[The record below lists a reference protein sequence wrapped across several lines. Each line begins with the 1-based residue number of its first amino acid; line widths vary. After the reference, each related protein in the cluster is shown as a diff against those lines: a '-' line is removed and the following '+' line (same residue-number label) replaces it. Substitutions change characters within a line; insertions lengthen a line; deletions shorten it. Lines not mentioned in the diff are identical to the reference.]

1 MRETNP
7 NLIDD
12 TLAVWQPRVSRR
24 LSREDAREIH
34 ENLVGFFRVLQEWS
48 AREQA
53 TADPSPGAELAV
65 CRQRRLR

>member
-1 MRETNP
+1 MRETSP
-7 NLIDD
+7 NLIDG

-24 LSREDAREIH
+24 LSREDARQIN

-53 TADPSPGAELAV
+53 TADTPPGSELAV
-65 CRQRRLR
+65 RW